1 MARQEGIVLT
11 QEQTEAIKRRDDE
24 LYERYA
30 KHLEEEHKGK
40 FVAIG
45 LNGETLIG
53 EERVK
58 IILEAVK
65 KFGRGNFAVRKIG
78 YDYELRWS

>member
-1 MARQEGIVLT
+1 MARQEGVMPT
-11 QEQTEAIKRRDDE
+11 QEQMEAIKRRDDE

-30 KHLEEEHKGK
+30 KHLEAEHKGK

-45 LNGETLIG
+45 LDGETLIG

-58 IILEAVK
+58 IILEAIK

-78 YDYELRWS
+78 YDYELKWR

>member
-1 MARQEGIVLT
+1 
-11 QEQTEAIKRRDDE
+11 
-24 LYERYA
+24 
-30 KHLEEEHKGK
+30 
-40 FVAIG
+40 VAIG

-78 YDYELRWS
+78 YDYELRWR

>member
-1 MARQEGIVLT
+1 MPT
-11 QEQTEAIKRRDDE
+11 QEQMEAIKRRDDE

-58 IILEAVK
+58 IILEAIK

-78 YDYELRWS
+78 YDYELKWR

>member
-1 MARQEGIVLT
+1 MLT
-11 QEQTEAIKRRDDE
+11 QEQMEAIKRRDDE

-30 KHLEEEHKGK
+30 KHLEAEHKGK

-58 IILEAVK
+58 IILEAIK
-65 KFGRGNFAVRKIG
+65 KFGRGNFAVKKIG
-78 YDYELRWS
+78 YNYELKWR

>member
-1 MARQEGIVLT
+1 MARQEGVMPT
-11 QEQTEAIKRRDDE
+11 QEQMEAIKRRDDE

-45 LNGETLIG
+45 LDGELLMG
-53 EERVK
+53 ENHAK
-58 IILEAVK
+58 LLWDAVE
-65 KFGRGNFAVRKIG
+65 KFGSGNFALRRIG
-78 YDYELRWS
+78 YPHVLKWR